1 MPSSEKPID
10 EVKRI
15 SEDISKLVKNM
26 RVDINVMR
34 ADIKMIKE
42 KIDEKEKVEKVS
54 GGWWIY

>member
-26 RVDINVMR
+26 RVDINVIR